1 MMWINTYKVSVL
13 GVNWREQRMK
23 WGNRPPIQVPRGE
36 VETTWMPVIPS
47 IIGISVES
55 YQDILSI
62 ISAFYPPLN
71 IVKRWCLML
80 VKCWLCASDFAQ
92 WPDRLWHTNH
102 HWLRRDYDKL
112 ATRHVKS
119 RFPNE
124 PLKLCL
130 KANIGNFRILEVLYL
145 QILWGYSPT

>member
-1 MMWINTYKVSVL
+1 MRELTPDPGATRRSGNHVNASDSMNHTKIYKVL
-13 GVNWREQRMK
+13 YPQ
-23 WGNRPPIQVPRGE
+23 
-36 VETTWMPVIPS
+36 
-47 IIGISVES
+47 
-55 YQDILSI
+55 
-62 ISAFYPPLN
+62 FYPRLHS
-71 IVKRWCLML
+71 VKRCCLML

-92 WPDRLWHTNH
+92 RPDRLWHTKH
-102 HWLRRDYDKL
+102 HWLRRDHDKL